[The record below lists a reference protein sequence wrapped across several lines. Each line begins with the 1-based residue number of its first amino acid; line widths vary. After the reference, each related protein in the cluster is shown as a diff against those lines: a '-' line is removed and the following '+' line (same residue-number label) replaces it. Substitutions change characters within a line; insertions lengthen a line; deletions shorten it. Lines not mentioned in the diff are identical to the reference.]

1 MTLEALLAYA
11 HLLAI
16 FTMVVF
22 LASEAALCRVEWLN
36 AAVVE
41 RLGKIDMV
49 YGIAAGTVLLTGLAR
64 VFLGSKGA
72 AFYAH
77 NPLLY
82 LKLVMFLVIGLI
94 SIKPTLMFVRWRRT
108 LRASGALPDAAEI
121 KKARR
126 LVMVQAHIL
135 PFIPLA
141 AVFLARG
148 FGLGPVNP
156 SRHRGNRKTGRR
168 VSALMSFPHQGVGGL
183 HMGAKAFCVEQ
194 GIFRPVSP

>member
-16 FTMVVF
+16 LTMVVF

-49 YGIAAGTVLLTGLAR
+49 YGISAGLVLATGLAR

-72 AFYAH
+72 AWYAH

-82 LKLVMFLVIGLI
+82 LKLAMFLVMGLI
-94 SIKPTLMFVRWRRT
+94 SIKPTLMFVRWRRA
-108 LRASGALPDAAEI
+108 LRANGALPDAVEV

-135 PFIPLA
+135 PFIPLV

-148 FGLGPVNP
+148 FG
-156 SRHRGNRKTGRR
+156 
-168 VSALMSFPHQGVGGL
+168 
-183 HMGAKAFCVEQ
+183 
-194 GIFRPVSP
+194 